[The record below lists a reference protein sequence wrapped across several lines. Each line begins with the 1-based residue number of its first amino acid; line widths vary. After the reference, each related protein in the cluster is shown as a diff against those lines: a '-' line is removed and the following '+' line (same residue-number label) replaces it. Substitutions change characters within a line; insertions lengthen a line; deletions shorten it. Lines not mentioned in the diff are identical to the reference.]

1 MNFAV
6 ITLGCKV
13 NQYESQVMSDAM
25 LCSGFDLAQDYKTAD
40 IVIVNSCT
48 VTAVSDS
55 KALKLMRR
63 IKRENP
69 SSITVLTGCM
79 PQAFPDELKN
89 FDCAD
94 IIMGNK
100 CRNDLLPL
108 INEYIQTQKR
118 IIKIEPHQ
126 DDVKFEK
133 MQVSSF
139 NERTRAFVK
148 IEDGCN
154 RFCSYCI
161 IPYARGRVRSKP
173 LDELKTEL
181 EALAR
186 KGYLE
191 VVLVGINLSA
201 YGNDLGGINLADAIE
216 CACVVEGIKR
226 VRLGSLEPE
235 RMDEDTIKRLAK
247 QEKLCPQFH
256 LSLQSG
262 CDSTLKRMNRHYN
275 TEEYMTIVEN
285 LRKYFDNCA
294 ITTDV
299 MVGFPGEDDEEFEQ
313 SLDFVKRVGFAKVH
327 TFAYSRR
334 PGTVADKASSQV
346 QKSDKDKRSKLMIEE
361 TEKLHQAFL
370 RSQLGKTEKVLFEK
384 RRPDGYFEGYTMN
397 YTQVY
402 VKTDEDI
409 SNSILDVRLDGVM
422 GEGCVAQ
429 LCCAMKK

>member
-1 MNFAV
+1 MNFSV

-25 LCSGFDLAQDYKTAD
+25 MCAGFDFEQNYRNAD

-55 KALKLMRR
+55 KALKMMRR

-69 SSITVLTGCM
+69 GVITVLTGCM

-89 FDCAD
+89 FDSAD

-100 CRNDLLPL
+100 CRNDLIPL
-108 INEYIQTQKR
+108 INDYIINPRR
-118 IIKIEPHQ
+118 IIKIEPHE
-126 DDVKFEK
+126 DDVKFEQ
-133 MQVSSF
+133 MQVVSSF

-173 LDELKTEL
+173 LADLKAEL
-181 EALAR
+181 EALAE

-191 VVLVGINLSA
+191 VVMVGINLSA

-216 CACVVEGIKR
+216 CACSVDGIKR

-235 RMDEDTIKRLAK
+235 RMDEETIKRLAK

-262 CDSTLKRMNRHYN
+262 CDATLKRMNRHYN
-275 TEEYMTIVEN
+275 SDEYMHIVEN
-285 LRKYFDNCA
+285 LRKHFDNCA

-299 MVGFPGEDDEEFEQ
+299 MVGFPGEDEDEFES
-313 SLDFVKRVGFAKVH
+313 SLEFVKRVGFAKVH

-334 PGTVADKASSQV
+334 PGTVADRAQNQV
-346 QKSDKDKRSKLMIEE
+346 QKSDKDKRSKLMIQE

-370 RSQLGKTEKVLFEK
+370 RSQLGKTEKVLFET
-384 RRPDGYFEGYTMN
+384 RRPDGLFEGYTMN

-402 VKTDEDI
+402 IKTDEDL
-409 SNSILDVRLDGVM
+409 SNQILDVSLDEVM
-422 GEGCVAQ
+422 DEGCLGTA
-429 LCCAMKK
+429 LLRNE

>member
-1 MNFAV
+1 MNFSV

-25 LCSGFDLAQDYKTAD
+25 QCSGFELMHNYRDAD

-69 SSITVLTGCM
+69 KVITVLTGCM

-100 CRNDLLPL
+100 CRNDLIPI
-108 INEYIQTQKR
+108 INEYIKNPHR
-118 IIKIEPHQ
+118 IIRIEPHQ

-133 MQVSSF
+133 MQVSTF
-139 NERTRAFVK
+139 DERTRAFVK

-173 LDELKTEL
+173 LCDLKAEL
-181 EALAR
+181 EALAE
-186 KGYLE
+186 KGYRE

-216 CACVVEGIKR
+216 CACSVDGISR

-262 CDSTLKRMNRHYN
+262 CDETLKRMNRHYN
-275 TEEYMTIVEN
+275 TDEYMYIVEN

-299 MVGFPGEDDEEFEQ
+299 MVGFPGEDENEFER
-313 SLDFVKRVGFAKVH
+313 SIDFVKRVGFAKVH

-334 PGTVADKASSQV
+334 PGTVADRAKNQV
-346 QKSDKDKRSKLMIEE
+346 QKSDKDKRSKLMIQE

-370 RSQLGKTEKVLFEK
+370 RSQLGKTEKVLFET
-384 RRPDGYFEGYTMN
+384 RRPDGLFEGYTMN

-402 VKTDEDI
+402 IKTDDEV
-409 SNSILDVRLDGVM
+409 SNQILKVRLDEIM
-422 GEGCVAQ
+422 GEGCVGTVVE
-429 LCCAMKK
+429 

>member
-1 MNFAV
+1 MNFSV

-13 NQYESQVMSDAM
+13 NKYESQVMSDAM
-25 LCSGFDLAQDYKTAD
+25 LCAGFTLEHDYKNAD

-63 IKRENP
+63 VKRENP
-69 SSITVLTGCM
+69 HSITVLTGCM

-89 FDCAD
+89 FDSAD

-100 CRNDLLPL
+100 CRNDLIPL
-108 INEYIQTQKR
+108 IKEYIREPHR
-118 IIKIEPHQ
+118 IVKIEPHQ
-126 DDVKFEK
+126 DDVKFEQ
-133 MQVSSF
+133 MQVSTF
-139 NERTRAFVK
+139 DERTRAFVK

-173 LDELKTEL
+173 LEDIKAELKI
-181 EALAR
+181 LAD
-186 KGYLE
+186 KGYRE

-216 CACVVEGIKR
+216 CACSVDGIRR

-262 CDSTLKRMNRHYN
+262 CDGTLRRMNRHYN
-275 TEEYMTIVEN
+275 TEEYMHIVEN

-299 MVGFPGEDDEEFEQ
+299 MVGFPGEDDKEFAA

-334 PGTVADKASSQV
+334 PGTVADRAQNQV

-361 TEKLHQAFL
+361 SEKLHQAFL
-370 RSQLGKTEKVLFEK
+370 RSQLGKTESVLFET
-384 RRPDGYFEGYTMN
+384 RRCDGLFEGYTMN

-402 VKTDEDI
+402 IKTDKDV
-409 SNSILDVRLDGVM
+409 SNCIINVCLDEVM
-422 GEGCVAQ
+422 GEGCFGTVQ
-429 LCCAMKK
+429 PCGNE